1 MKVTTEKLPRSLI
14 ALDIELD
21 HEQVEKGLERAA
33 RRISQKYN
41 IPGFRKGKAPRF
53 IVENYFGR
61 QMLLEEATD
70 DLINKAFQEALKQE
84 GVDPIGRASLEDVK
98 LEQEPFTFR
107 VTVPVAPSVTIA
119 DYRSIRAPAS
129 PDEVTD
135 ETVERAMEARR
146 DKHAVLKE
154 LEEPRPAQPG
164 DELSVELEA
173 FVDGEPIEPRPE
185 GQPIAPST
193 MVLEQ
198 HRLADG
204 LFDALVGAEIER
216 TVQVTSL
223 MPEDHTNEKL
233 RGKEVTFIAKLL
245 GIKER
250 LLPEWEEL
258 PTLEEFEGDLDAL
271 REKTRAELIDSAKN
285 VAERESMN
293 SYLRD
298 LLDQSTFDIP
308 DALIEREADQILQ
321 QQEQEYARYGVKPEQ
336 VYAYRGQ
343 KREDLIAEMLPQA
356 EERIKTTL
364 ALQEIIRSE
373 GMTVTE
379 EEIAAELESQ
389 VALYDE
395 EQRDRIRTLLSS
407 GEFRSMISSTALDKK
422 LRAFLLTLASSG
434 AADAEPTAQAV
445 DASPAAIEG

>member
-14 ALDIELD
+14 ALDVELD

-61 QMLLEEATD
+61 PMLLEEATD

-84 GVDPIGRASLEDVK
+84 GIDPIGKADLENVNLD
-98 LEQEPFTFR
+98 QEPFSFR

-119 DYRSIRAPAS
+119 DYRSIRAAAA
-129 PDEVTD
+129 PDAVTD

-154 LEEPRPAQPG
+154 LEEPRPAQQG

-173 FVDGEPIEPRPE
+173 IVDGEPLETRPE
-185 GQPIAPST
+185 GQPPEPST

-198 HRLADG
+198 NRLADG
-204 LFDALVGAEIER
+204 LFEALVGAEIDR
-216 TVQVTSL
+216 TIQVTSL
-223 MPEDHTNEKL
+223 MNEEHANEKL
-233 RGKEVTFIAKLL
+233 RGKEVTFIVKVL

-250 LLPEWEEL
+250 LLPDWEEL

-271 REKTRAELIDSAKN
+271 REKTRTELIESAKN
-285 VAERESMN
+285 IAERDSMN
-293 SYLRD
+293 GYLRE
-298 LLDQSTFDIP
+298 LLDQSSFDIP
-308 DALIEREADQILQ
+308 DALIQREADQILQ

-343 KREDLIAEMLPQA
+343 KREDLVAEMLPQA

-373 GMTVTE
+373 GMTVDE
-379 EEIAAELESQ
+379 SEIAAELEEQ
-389 VALYDE
+389 VAMYDE

-422 LRAFLLTLASSG
+422 LRAYLLELANSG
-434 AADAEPTAQAV
+434 APDAEPSAEAV
-445 DASPAAIEG
+445 DASPASIEG

>member
-1 MKVTTEKLPRSLI
+1 VKVTTEKLPRSLI
-14 ALDIELD
+14 ALDVELD

-61 QMLLEEATD
+61 PMLLEEATD

-84 GVDPIGRASLEDVK
+84 GIDPIGKADLENVNLD
-98 LEQEPFTFR
+98 QEPFSFR

-119 DYRSIRAPAS
+119 DYRSIRAAAA
-129 PDEVTD
+129 PDAVTD
-135 ETVERAMEARR
+135 ETVERAMDARR

-154 LEEPRPAQPG
+154 LEEPRPAQQG

-173 FVDGEPIEPRPE
+173 IVDGAPLEQRPE
-185 GQPIAPST
+185 GQPPEPST

-198 HRLADG
+198 NRLADG
-204 LFDALVGAEIER
+204 LFEALVGAEVDR
-216 TVQVTSL
+216 TIQVTS
-223 MPEDHTNEKL
+223 MMTEEHANEKL
-233 RGKEVTFIAKLL
+233 RGKEVTFIVKVL

-250 LLPEWEEL
+250 LLPDWEEL

-271 REKTRAELIDSAKN
+271 REKTRTELIESAKN
-285 VAERESMN
+285 IAERDSMN
-293 SYLRD
+293 GYLRE
-298 LLDQSTFDIP
+298 LLDQSSFDIP

-343 KREDLIAEMLPQA
+343 KREDLVAEMLPQA

-373 GMTVTE
+373 GMTVDE
-379 EEIAAELESQ
+379 SEIAAELEEQ
-389 VALYDE
+389 VAMYDE

-422 LRAFLLTLASSG
+422 LRAYLLDLANSG
-434 AADAEPTAQAV
+434 APDAEPSTEAV
-445 DASPAAIEG
+445 DASPASIEG